1 MGGLIGVTGDK
12 AEGPEEDGGGGLI
25 GDRLVGE
32 ATVREDKL
40 RDRAAVLFVLFVPL
54 LLLLFVL
61 GRCSEGFERSCW

>member
-1 MGGLIGVTGDK
+1 MGGLTGDK
-12 AEGPEEDGGGGLI
+12 AEGPDEDGGGGLI

-54 LLLLFVL
+54 LLFVL
-61 GRCSEGFERSCW
+61 GRCSEGFGRSCW